1 MKKIPQETQYH
12 PQGEWRIRRKSSTIP
27 TKVGIRKKNMR
38 ISCGELKAILQV
50 LIRTILRACLEDY
63 REAKRYCD
71 YCVKDIAL
79 VICHLVLVGV
89 SCCGYSTRSLLP
101 SHMQKV
107 HIKLFKNQTFKI
119 GLDEIATTT
128 VIEAFRGGSNLRIV
142 DENSADI
149 VIDGK
154 VSGFTKAPYTYTSD
168 QTVIEYKITVK
179 FSVRCVDRV
188 KNDVF
193 WEGDVS
199 DWASYAS
206 DEEEAINAAIK
217 KTAENLVNKI
227 LTNW

>member
-1 MKKIPQETQYH
+1 MKKLNFKRQNS
-12 PQGEWRIRRKSSTIP
+12 KS
-27 TKVGIRKKNMR
+27 RYR
-38 ISCGELKAILQV
+38 LRV
-50 LIRTILRACLEDY
+50 LTFNFLLLTFYLSMI
-63 REAKRYCD
+63 
-71 YCVKDIAL
+71 
-79 VICHLVLVGV
+79 

-179 FSVRCVDRV
+179 FSVRCVDKV

-217 KTAENLVNKI
+217 KTAENLVNQI

>member
-1 MKKIPQETQYH
+1 
-12 PQGEWRIRRKSSTIP
+12 
-27 TKVGIRKKNMR
+27 
-38 ISCGELKAILQV
+38 
-50 LIRTILRACLEDY
+50 
-63 REAKRYCD
+63 
-71 YCVKDIAL
+71 
-79 VICHLVLVGV
+79 
-89 SCCGYSTRSLLP
+89 
-101 SHMQKV
+101 MQKV

-199 DWASYAS
+199 DWASYVS